1 MNRLNGW
8 VRLGLVFSAIWVL
21 LVLAVA
27 GYELADPK
35 FRNFDA
41 FFAYKDIP
49 VGTVFTVV
57 DGKEP
62 WDHDFE
68 SDSSIKKI
76 TVIRSQKLL
85 TCLFIPVAGGWLLA
99 AGLVF
104 AVRWVRAG
112 FRQKIS

>member
-27 GYELADPK
+27 GYELVDPK
-35 FRNFDA
+35 VNRPK
-41 FFAYKDIP
+41 AYFVYADIP
-49 VGTVFTVV
+49 SGTYIPVPEGRDISEQDLENPSVKKVIVV
-57 DGKEP
+57 Q
-62 WDHDFE
+62 
-68 SDSSIKKI
+68 
-76 TVIRSQKLL
+76 SQKLL
-85 TCLFIPVAGGWLLA
+85 AYLFVPVVGGWLLA

-112 FRQKIS
+112 FHQKIL